1 MVKARTSV
9 WNQGKIFFNQTVQ
22 QLVLESQTSLQC
34 CHGKTVNM
42 MMLSS
47 IPGINKIILL
57 NGLFSLWWATWGL
70 ILSKRNLRKHKMVW
84 TEGGFNAKAKVIW
97 QGKQKFDSWFR
108 GKSHHSK
115 RKHHTTN
122 CVTTDAMLQNILPS
136 ETWGVFDHMVTYKQ
150 TECAMTKLLGV
161 CTHFCEVLLLK
172 RVGIKNIMSSF
183 HAAWKFIC
191 ASWFNASLKFC
202 DAKMMQ
208 AAEIPCFRFVGEAKK
223 KKRRQLRVRPK
234 YFLWGSGSM
243 KHETTSNQWV
253 VDTVSAKHSTKA
265 VLSV

>member
-1 MVKARTSV
+1 MLSI
-9 WNQGKIFFNQTVQ
+9 N
-22 QLVLESQTSLQC
+22 L
-34 CHGKTVNM
+34 

-47 IPGINKIILL
+47 ILGINKMILL
-57 NGLFSLWWATWGL
+57 NGLFSLCGVTWDL
-70 ILSKRNLRKHKMVW
+70 ILSKRKQRKHKMVW
-84 TEGGFNAKAKVIW
+84 TEGGFNAMAEGIW

-108 GKSHHSK
+108 GKSHYWK

-122 CVTTDAMLQNILPS
+122 CVTTDAMLPNILPS
-136 ETWGVFDHMVTYKQ
+136 ETRGVFDHMVTYKQ

-161 CTHFCEVLLLK
+161 CTHFCEVFLLK

-191 ASWFNASLKFC
+191 ASWFNANLKFC

-223 KKRRQLRVRPK
+223 RQLRVHPK
-234 YFLWGSGSM
+234 YFLWGSGNM

-253 VDTVSAKHSTKA
+253 VDTVSTKHSTDCFVCL
-265 VLSV
+265 VLFSSLSFVNIWKHPLKNHRQT